1 MSDDIRK
8 PEIEL
13 LTPNVATFG
22 NNRFALAKF
31 HSSEPEK
38 TSWVILEKTD
48 GDSKVVWQSEA
59 E

>member
-1 MSDDIRK
+1 MSKDTRE

-13 LTPNVATFG
+13 LTPNVATFA

-31 HSSEPEK
+31 HSSESGK
-38 TSWVILEKTD
+38 SSWVILEKTD
-48 GDSKVVWQSEA
+48 GESKVVWQSEA